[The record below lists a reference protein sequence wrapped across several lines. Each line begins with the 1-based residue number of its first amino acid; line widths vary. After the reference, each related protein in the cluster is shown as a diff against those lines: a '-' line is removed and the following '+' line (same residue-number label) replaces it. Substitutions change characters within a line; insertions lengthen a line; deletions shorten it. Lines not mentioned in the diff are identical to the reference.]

1 LATIP
6 VVEQTDEDPEIE
18 TVLVAIDLDELE
30 ADLRDEDWQDFLRRA
45 KAYRR
50 SLREH
55 GRIRNGS

>member
-6 VVEQTDEDPEIE
+6 VVGQTDEDPEIE

-30 ADLRDEDWQDFLRRA
+30 ADLRDDDWQDFLRRA